1 MHSYGDYHDHV
12 SDHGHDDHDDRDGHD
27 HDRDDRGHDVNVYH
41 VSELHNIL
49 YVYFLALNLHLI
61 LTEFSF
67 NEKHF

>member
-27 HDRDDRGHDVNVYH
+27 HDHDDRGHDANVYR
-41 VSELHNIL
+41 VNELHNIL
-49 YVYFLALNLHLI
+49 YVYFLALNPHLI

-67 NEKHF
+67 NGIHF